1 LVTVGYSQLHDLTSP
16 ELARLP
22 DAEREREFGSDKR
35 RQEFLCGRSLLRRM
49 LQDKTGVP
57 AANHE
62 LKISEDGKPEC
73 VGGPAI
79 SITHAGD
86 QVACGIADSGA
97 VGVDLEAVAL
107 RRDPKKLAN
116 KLFSSDESDW
126 LAAQPVDHFFMLWVL
141 KEAYV
146 KAIGRSIFG
155 GINRLRCRVLPPD
168 IEVIG
173 MDDRMHNLCL
183 FSAGEVYL
191 ALASTEESLSDV
203 AISKWDFGTDQFVA
217 NDEFSLLA
225 TSGELAE

>member
-1 LVTVGYSQLHDLTSP
+1 MASEPGAESGDGGG
-16 ELARLP
+16 AA
-22 DAEREREFGSDKR
+22 AERASDLSVSGSRD
-35 RQEFLCGRSLLRRM
+35 QACGDGHEQLGTFEEVAHAEGALGAGFPA
-49 LQDKTGVP
+49 TP
-57 AANHE
+57 AAE
-62 LKISEDGKPEC
+62 PRDGAT
-73 VGGPAI
+73 VTSA
-79 SITHAGD
+79 
-86 QVACGIADSGA
+86 V

-116 KLFSSDESDW
+116 KFFSSEESDW

-203 AISKWDFGTDQFVA
+203 AISKWDFGTDQFLA